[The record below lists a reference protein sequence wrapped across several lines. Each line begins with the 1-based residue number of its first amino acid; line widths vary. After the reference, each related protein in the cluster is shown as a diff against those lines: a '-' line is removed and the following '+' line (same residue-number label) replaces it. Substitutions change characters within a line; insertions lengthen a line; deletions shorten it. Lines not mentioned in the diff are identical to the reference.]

1 MATTAEKHC
10 HNFTHG
16 NNSTFPWFVR
26 ELEDLRMVRVSFV
39 KVEEYTSSDFGNLS
53 RTHTQQT
60 QTRLKRNRDSFFL
73 LIPN

>member
-26 ELEDLRMVRVSFV
+26 ALEDLRMVRVSFV
-39 KVEEYTSSDFGNLS
+39 KAEEYTSSDFGNLS
-53 RTHTQQT
+53 GTHTTDADTIKAQ
-60 QTRLKRNRDSFFL
+60 S
-73 LIPN
+73 